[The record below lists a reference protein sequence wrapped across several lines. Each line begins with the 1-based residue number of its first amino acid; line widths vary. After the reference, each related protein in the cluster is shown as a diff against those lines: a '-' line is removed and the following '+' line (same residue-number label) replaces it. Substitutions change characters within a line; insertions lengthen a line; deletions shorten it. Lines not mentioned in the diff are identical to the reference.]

1 VSATL
6 PTLRQVV
13 ETYGLMAKK
22 SLGQHFLLDQNITD
36 KIVRKAGDLSGCNV
50 IEIGPGPGGLTR
62 SLLFAGAKSVVAIER
77 DDRAVAALHN
87 LQTQF
92 MGRLTIIAD
101 DALSVDVIRL
111 TEAPRAIVANLPYN
125 IGTQLLLN
133 WLDQIAEDVGAFESL
148 TLMFQKEVAERL
160 TAQPR
165 SKAYGRLSVFAQ
177 WLCEVHDQMDVPA
190 SVFVP
195 PPKVDS
201 RVVTL
206 IPRKN
211 RTAANKQAL
220 ETIVQ
225 MAFGQ
230 RRKMLRAALKSIPD
244 IETKLLSIGIA
255 PTARAEEIDV
265 AGFCKMAGMVN
276 S

>member
-1 VSATL
+1 MTDAL
-6 PTLRQVV
+6 PSLRQVV
-13 ETYGLMAKK
+13 ETFGLMAKK
-22 SLGQHFLLDQNITD
+22 SLGQHFLLDANITD

-62 SLLFAGAKSVVAIER
+62 SLLFARAKSVVAIER
-77 DDRAVAALHN
+77 DDRAVAALQN

-92 MGRLTIIAD
+92 PGRLTIIAD
-101 DALSVDVIRL
+101 DALTVDVIRL

-133 WLDQIAEDVGAFESL
+133 WLDQIAEDAGAFESL
-148 TLMFQKEVAERL
+148 TLMFQKEVAQRL
-160 TAQPR
+160 TAAPR

-211 RTAANKQAL
+211 RVAANKQAL

-230 RRKMLRAALKSIPD
+230 RRKMLRASLKSIPD
-244 IETKLLSIGIA
+244 IEARLTSIGIA

-265 AGFCKMAGMVN
+265 AGFCRMSELV
-276 S
+276 